1 MRRRIL
7 TEGRREELL
16 SRFNENPELQNTV
29 EEFLDDDFN
38 IKTNYKY
45 VNWVLKRDFDQ
56 MGNLIIDFESMVT
69 YLEKFD
75 RIRKNL
81 SKKDINEYKNIQDL
95 IDTIEVYGETKGE
108 KKLNVKSGTEKIYE
122 DNEVLVVKPLTAE
135 SSCYYGTGTRWC
147 TSAKESD
154 NRFNNYNSRG
164 PLYYYI
170 FKNLDIDND
179 FYKIAIHYES
189 REDVFT
195 LYDAKDKVNSNLL
208 GFIKDKPAFKS
219 IEEDVSKNHTYV
231 QIGLTE
237 KFTES
242 FYRIAELG
250 DKWKLLKRNK
260 RVINGKPLIYKSL
273 NSTFIVAKYNGLKV
287 VLFIDGI
294 YREHLTFKVNSN
306 SQTEVI
312 LVDTEKIEVLL
323 ENDKIIYGNLN
334 LDNVRG
340 LLGENDFMV
349 VINRIMDYFIN
360 RNVNKLTEEGISD
373 ITYWQANNI
382 NSTYQFANINT
393 DNAYIKFLE
402 YIRGQESKNDPA
414 TKKDFLLNVLSKDP
428 EDVNFSGYLS
438 TMFSSMKDAG
448 LVSLY
453 RAKTLPYFR
462 YKIGPNYDI
471 WKHGRLNR
479 L

>member
-195 LYDAKDKVNSNLL
+195 LYDEKDKVN
-208 GFIKDKPAFKS
+208 
-219 IEEDVSKNHTYV
+219 
-231 QIGLTE
+231 
-237 KFTES
+237 
-242 FYRIAELG
+242 
-250 DKWKLLKRNK
+250 
-260 RVINGKPLIYKSL
+260 
-273 NSTFIVAKYNGLKV
+273 
-287 VLFIDGI
+287 
-294 YREHLTFKVNSN
+294 
-306 SQTEVI
+306 
-312 LVDTEKIEVLL
+312 
-323 ENDKIIYGNLN
+323 
-334 LDNVRG
+334 
-340 LLGENDFMV
+340 
-349 VINRIMDYFIN
+349 
-360 RNVNKLTEEGISD
+360 
-373 ITYWQANNI
+373 
-382 NSTYQFANINT
+382 
-393 DNAYIKFLE
+393 
-402 YIRGQESKNDPA
+402 
-414 TKKDFLLNVLSKDP
+414 
-428 EDVNFSGYLS
+428 
-438 TMFSSMKDAG
+438 
-448 LVSLY
+448 
-453 RAKTLPYFR
+453 
-462 YKIGPNYDI
+462 
-471 WKHGRLNR
+471 
-479 L
+479 